1 MPRGRKKKNPID
13 EKIAQIGDYVSP
25 KVEGE
30 EVPPKEEVKEEVP
43 PTEVPPTEI
52 PPKEKL
58 AELTPEEIKE
68 KIVKLV
74 SDIGSR
80 GLTEEEKIKFIEN
93 FKFWNSAL
101 FELLDIGNNLK
112 TIAGRTSFTL
122 TPGQALL
129 AYLGGTAVLLVLL
142 RPDLQQ
148 KIFKTKPKPEA
159 KPPEKPIE
167 EAPTK
172 IVKETS
178 PGIMEGGI
186 PKKAPKPKFE
196 NL

>member
-30 EVPPKEEVKEEVP
+30 EVPPEEEVKEEIP
-43 PTEVPPTEI
+43 PTEA
-52 PPKEKL
+52 PPKETPPIEKL
-58 AELTPEEIKE
+58 KELTPEELKE

-74 SDIGSR
+74 SEVGSR
-80 GLTEEEKIKFIEN
+80 GLTEEEKIKFIGD
-93 FKFWNSAL
+93 FKFWNGAL

-112 TIAGRTSFTL
+112 TIAGRTSLTL

-129 AYLGGTAVLLVLL
+129 IYLGLTGGLVVLL
-142 RPDLQQ
+142 RSDLQQ

-167 EAPTK
+167 E
-172 IVKETS
+172 TS
-178 PGIMEGGI
+178 PEIMESGI
-186 PKKAPKPKFE
+186 PKKAPKPKF
-196 NL
+196 